1 MVIYLSVLVA
11 LIGLLVYGYAANPKA
26 GELGRIA
33 FGCGLLAFLMT
44 GGAARILEN
53 IRP

>member
-11 LIGLLVYGYAANPKA
+11 LIGLLVYGFAANPKA
-26 GELGRIA
+26 AELGRIA
-33 FGCGLLAFLMT
+33 YFCGLLSFLMT

-53 IRP
+53 LRP